1 MTEEIL
7 LGDYKLT
14 LSSRFIPVYGI
25 YLHDKKI
32 GFVIFDDNMSLL
44 TLRTDDTD
52 LITLLLLRYQP
63 GPEFTISPY
72 EIILGESSFLM
83 ICHYIDQMTY
93 R

>member
-1 MTEEIL
+1 MKEIV
-7 LGDYKLT
+7 LGDYT
-14 LSSRFIPVYGI
+14 LVLDNAYYMIYLV

-32 GFVIFDDNMSLL
+32 GWVWFNQDMSLL

>member
-32 GFVIFDDNMSLL
+32 GWVSFLDDSTVDLIYSS
-44 TLRTDDTD
+44 DTD
-52 LITLLLLRYQP
+52 LITMLLLRYQTTP
-63 GPEFTISPY
+63 KF
-72 EIILGESSFLM
+72 EIHTDS
-83 ICHYIDQMTY
+83 
-93 R
+93 

>member
-1 MTEEIL
+1 MKEII

-14 LSSRFIPVYGI
+14 LWPGYNYVYGI

-52 LITLLLLRYQP
+52 LITLLLLRYQV
-63 GPEFTISPY
+63 SP
-72 EIILGESSFLM
+72 LLHTHPFNK
-83 ICHYIDQMTY
+83 
-93 R
+93 